1 VGYLEMLALTK
12 NARKIL
18 TDSGG
23 LQKEAYFAKV
33 PCITLDTVSAW
44 PETVEDGWNMV
55 VGAEGEETEVAD
67 SQQLHRE
74 RIIQAARSFE
84 PNKEQQNIF
93 GDGKAADKICNLLVS

>member
-1 VGYLEMLALTK
+1 MPIQQL
-12 NARKIL
+12 
-18 TDSGG
+18 
-23 LQKEAYFAKV
+23 LQQY
-33 PCITLDTVSAW
+33 S
-44 PETVEDGWNMV
+44 
-55 VGAEGEETEVAD
+55 EGEETEVAD